1 MKIFFYIKYV
11 IRCVKKGVERD
22 RVFLFFF
29 ITIKNTCNPQLQ
41 PLQLVYYNKKN
52 ECVKTGSPG
61 ASAFNKVLQELKNQV
76 LTKLCECKTLNIPY
90 TAKDLLSDKNN
101 LQNANSLIFKDLMN
115 RKILED

>member
-1 MKIFFYIKYV
+1 M
-11 IRCVKKGVERD
+11 CNKKCGERQG
-22 RVFLFFF
+22 FLVFF

-61 ASAFNKVLQELKNQV
+61 ASAFNKILQELKNQV
-76 LTKLCECKTLNIPY
+76 LTKLCECETLSIPY

-101 LQNANSLIFKDLMN
+101 LQNANSLIFK
-115 RKILED
+115 EDTGRLINIKWGWFLISPIII